1 MDNGHPINHQHNFML
16 VFFLLTIFFLSIL
29 LCGFLASRVYIGK
42 LCINKEAGLYMHV
55 YTHRAGGASGEDLS
69 KIFLLMVV
77 WRMDKEV

>member
-42 LCINKEAGLYMHV
+42 LGINKEAGLYMHV
-55 YTHRAGGASGEDLS
+55 YTYRVGGEDLS